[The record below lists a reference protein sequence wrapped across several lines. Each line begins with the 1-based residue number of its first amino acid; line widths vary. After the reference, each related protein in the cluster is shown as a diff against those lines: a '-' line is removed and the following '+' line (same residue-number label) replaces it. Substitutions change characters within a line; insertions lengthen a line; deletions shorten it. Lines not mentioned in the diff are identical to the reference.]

1 MVSMPTT
8 APSLSKLNEEAMT
21 KLKLQTIW
29 YDQWDKGKPE
39 PSSPPCRSRRIAVT
53 LAVWRNP
60 HTTPAHPTVPDLTIQ
75 FSRN

>member
-1 MVSMPTT
+1 
-8 APSLSKLNEEAMT
+8 MT

-29 YDQWDKGKPE
+29 YDQWDKGEPD

-60 HTTPAHPTVPDLTIQ
+60 HITPAHPTVPDLTIQ